1 MMSLGVAF
9 VCVAACTSPRRDGS
23 GGDDANTGSGMPDG
37 NGGGSGS
44 GDMVSIYAHTSNTL
58 YRVDPDTLAITKV
71 GDFSFGLADQMTD
84 IAIDKTGLMVGVSF
98 TAVYRVDTTNA
109 HTTQLSNNLADT
121 FNGLSFV
128 PAASVGLTG
137 DDVLIGTRTGDG
149 KVFKVDPMTGATT
162 QAGDMGAAFS
172 SSGDLVAVAGFG
184 MVQTVKDGSAHDRL
198 ARLAPNTFSATAIGT
213 DTGFDDIWG
222 VGFWKGTIYGFT
234 DGGQFIKIDPSTGVA
249 TLVAGNGPAWWGAAV
264 TTTAPVIF

>member
-1 MMSLGVAF
+1 MALALI
-9 VCVAACTSPRRDGS
+9 CIAACGAPKR
-23 GGDDANTGSGMPDG
+23 DG
-37 NGGGSGS
+37 NGGVDSSGGGTDGTGSGSGS
-44 GDMVSIYAHTSNTL
+44 GDQVSIYAHTSNTL

-71 GDFSFGLADQMTD
+71 GDFSFGLSDQMTD
-84 IAIDKTGLMVGVSF
+84 IAIDKNGLMIGVSF

-109 HTTQLSNNLADT
+109 QTTQLSNNLADT

-128 PAASVGLTG
+128 PATSVNQTG

-162 QAGDMGAAFS
+162 QAGDMGGAFS
-172 SSGDLVAVAGFG
+172 SSGDLVAVEGFG

-198 ARLAPNTFSATAIGT
+198 ARLAPNTFTATPIGT
-213 DTGFDDIWG
+213 NTGFDDIWG

-234 DGGQFIKIDPSTGVA
+234 DGGQFIKIDPMTGVA

-264 TTTAPVIF
+264 TTTAPIIF